1 MTIGKPDADAPLR
14 RSTTEHEMARM
25 FEREVLALR
34 GDLRRRAWFYTK
46 NDADADDLVQET
58 LLKAFKA
65 FRRLRMDTDL
75 RQWLVCIMR
84 NTWISN
90 YRTTQRRPAEVLS
103 GDFADGHLDSGAL
116 PGAARAPSAE
126 HHALR
131 HVMDPDLLAALLA
144 LPADTRKTIYY
155 VAVCGMGSREAAE
168 IMGIPQ
174 GTVLSRMHRIRTKLR
189 ESLIVESREHAA

>member
-1 MTIGKPDADAPLR
+1 MSIGNPDTDAPRR
-14 RSTTEHEMARM
+14 RSTTKYDTARK

-34 GDLRRRAWFYTK
+34 GDLRSRAWSFTK

-65 FRRLRMDTDL
+65 FDRLHEDTNL
-75 RQWLVCIMR
+75 RPWLVCIMR
-84 NTWISN
+84 NTWVSN

-116 PGAARAPSAE
+116 PEAARAPSAE
-126 HHALR
+126 HHVLR
-131 HVMDPDLLAALLA
+131 QVMDPDLLAALLA
-144 LPADTRKTIYY
+144 LPTDTRKTIYY

-174 GTVLSRMHRIRTKLR
+174 GTVLSRMHRIRIKLR
-189 ESLIVESREHAA
+189 ESLMVESRDYAA